1 MKVFSKIIFWA
12 ASFCAGWVLKDYPV
26 VAGVL
31 CAAAFCV
38 ARLIEADRLC
48 DPTDP
53 TGRRVIAETRDE
65 IDAMLEARDID
76 ARLPRIIYLRR
87 RGRSWKAAG
96 VACGITR
103 QAVAKIVDRL
113 PLSLLKRCGLRKK

>member
-1 MKVFSKIIFWA
+1 MICKNKRCRREITEHYWGDGFCCYDCFHA
-12 ASFCAGWVLKDYPV
+12 ARNMADGEV
-26 VAGVL
+26 
-31 CAAAFCV
+31 
-38 ARLIEADRLC
+38 EADRLC

-65 IDAMLEARDID
+65 IDAMLEARNID